1 MTDNHTE
8 KTLMSYSKQELVN
21 HCMALEKTN
30 EALRTTFEKQY
41 ENCMK
46 IIEDMKILNSTLKK
60 ARSEGKWKK

>member
-1 MTDNHTE
+1 MTNNHTE

-46 IIEDMKILNSTLKK
+46 IIEDMKILNSTLEK
-60 ARSEGKWKK
+60 ARMNNFDR

>member
-46 IIEDMKILNSTLKK
+46 IIEDMKILNSTLEK
-60 ARSEGKWKK
+60 ARMNNFDR